1 MINTLNRFWR
11 DESGP
16 ELVEWAVV
24 TIILLVAAVV
34 LYVAVGKALGGVVC
48 SIFCWLQSVRGSKMA
63 DVSDRNKCDTAS
75 WETCKNKGVDS
86 GDTGT

>member
-1 MINTLNRFWR
+1 MIGTLQRFWN

-34 LYVAVGKALGGVVC
+34 LYVAVGKVLGSVVC
-48 SIFCWLQSVRGSKMA
+48 GIWCWLNHIKSASSAEGLQREVC
-63 DVSDRNKCDTAS
+63 DNQENKCQ
-75 WETCKNKGVDS
+75 NN
-86 GDTGT
+86 

>member
-1 MINTLNRFWR
+1 MIHELKRFWQ

-34 LYVAVGKALGGVVC
+34 AYRAIGDQLKETLKSIEQWITCVRTGGDC
-48 SIFCWLQSVRGSKMA
+48 PGS
-63 DVSDRNKCDTAS
+63 
-75 WETCKNKGVDS
+75 
-86 GDTGT
+86 

>member
-1 MINTLNRFWR
+1 MISTLRRFWS

-34 LYVAVGKALGGVVC
+34 LYVAVGKALGGVLC
-48 SIFCWLQSVRGSKMA
+48 SIYCWIASVRDSDAQA
-63 DVSDRNKCDTAS
+63 DVSRGMCNSQTYKDC
-75 WETCKNKGVDS
+75 ETKQGER
-86 GDTGT
+86 

>member
-1 MINTLNRFWR
+1 MINTMQRFWQ

-34 LYVAVGKALGGVVC
+34 LYVAVGKALGGVLC
-48 SIFCWLQSVRGSKMA
+48 SVYCWIASVRQSSAQK
-63 DVSDRNKCDTAS
+63 DISRDQCDNED
-75 WETCKNKGVDS
+75 WESCQDKQGEV
-86 GDTGT
+86 